1 MNDDDEDSIFDL
13 YQLNELRAK
22 NTDSFRC
29 LAQIVVSHSSIF
41 RHPLYPFPPLEDP
54 GLDEAVSHREKSM
67 SDDGVGAQY
76 YLNMCQSLKIV
87 PLKRVSNSLITT
99 VLNLKYFG
107 LKDKQIKAIT
117 ETLMRNRFVQHL
129 ILEDNWLSTTSMEYI
144 SQMLANNST
153 VYYLNLRE
161 CRIGPEA
168 LGGNESIRK
177 LSIAWNG
184 ISSNEATR
192 PMMNYLSASTSL
204 VEFDISSNRLTDAS
218 FRNVRNGLGK
228 CKKLKTLKIGNNLL
242 TSEEAMELI
251 KLLATSPKLL
261 EVNMENT
268 FIKPDCLPLL
278 KGVLKK
284 GKLVTI
290 GVLNTYSIRGPD
302 HMKLLYGR
310 ANFLAKKKKKDFG
323 IFVGQLPNEEL
334 IIEDFRALLKKSKIK
349 LDEDLLAAIMQ
360 KFPGAKQKISCADLQ
375 ASYVTYYP
383 DTVIKSKP
391 VEEKPVELPSEKTE
405 LDPH

>member
-161 CRIGPEA
+161 CRIGPEGAAALSMGISSSISLIELDLSFNDLGDDGVEHLEDSLEDTRCLQTLNLSHNNLGERAANTLSFILTFNSSLAELDLSWNNFNTPKGNKLLFTA

-268 FIKPDCLPLL
+268 FIKPDCLP
-278 KGVLKK
+278 
-284 GKLVTI
+284 
-290 GVLNTYSIRGPD
+290 
-302 HMKLLYGR
+302 
-310 ANFLAKKKKKDFG
+310 
-323 IFVGQLPNEEL
+323 
-334 IIEDFRALLKKSKIK
+334 
-349 LDEDLLAAIMQ
+349 DLRRSAT
-360 KFPGAKQKISCADLQ
+360 K
-375 ASYVTYYP
+375 
-383 DTVIKSKP
+383 
-391 VEEKPVELPSEKTE
+391 
-405 LDPH
+405 